1 MKRQVIAIALGSL
14 LALPAFANVETGLN
28 AGEILP
34 GISLPVAD
42 TGKTRADVRMELVE
56 AQQAGDIV
64 ANAELGK
71 TRQQTQ
77 QTYRTDSMAD
87 SGPARA
93 DFLARSP
100 ESVDSTDQVLSERQL

>member
-14 LALPAFANVETGLN
+14 LALPAFANVETGLKPD
-28 AGEILP
+28 EIRP
-34 GISLPVAD
+34 GIALPVED

-71 TRQQTQ
+71 TRQQAQ
-77 QTYRTDSMAD
+77 QTYRTESMAD

-93 DFLARSP
+93 DLWARSP
-100 ESVDSTDQVLSERQL
+100 ASVDSTDQVLSERQL

>member
-28 AGEILP
+28 ADEIRP
-34 GISLPVAD
+34 GVALPVEE

-56 AQQAGDIV
+56 AQHAGDIV
-64 ANAELGK
+64 VNAELGK
-71 TRQQTQ
+71 TRQQVQ
-77 QTYRTDSMAD
+77 QTYRTESMAD

-93 DFLARSP
+93 DLLARSP
-100 ESVDSTDQVLSERQL
+100 ESVDSTDQELSERQL